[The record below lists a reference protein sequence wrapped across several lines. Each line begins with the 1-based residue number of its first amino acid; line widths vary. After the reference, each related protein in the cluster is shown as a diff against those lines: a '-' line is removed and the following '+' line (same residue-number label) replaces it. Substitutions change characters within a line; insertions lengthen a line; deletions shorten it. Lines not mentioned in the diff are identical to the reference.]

1 MPNYPS
7 PKAAAYLLECDDY
20 DEMEDAMGET
30 DCPEGC
36 YVEPDGICPHGFKSA
51 GLTAGVI

>member
-1 MPNYPS
+1 MES
-7 PKAAAYLLECDDY
+7 PLAAAELREAIEEDDA
-20 DEMEDAMGET
+20 DDDDLMGAT

-36 YVEPDGICPHGFKSA
+36 HVEPDGTCSHGWKSA